1 MTVNLLN
8 SVNLPIAVLKDGEG
22 DKLIIASKNL
32 DLIYKAVASMEAQM
46 EVLNKELEALKAQP
60 ADEEE
65 PVEPVEPVEP
75 EPVA

>member
-1 MTVNLLN
+1 MTANLLN

-32 DLIYKAVASMEAQM
+32 DLIYKAVVGMEAKL
-46 EVLNKELEALKAQP
+46 EVVEKELEAMKAQP

-65 PVEPVEPVEP
+65 PVEP

>member
-1 MTVNLLN
+1 MTANLLN

-32 DLIYKAVASMEAQM
+32 DLIYKAVVGMEAKL
-46 EVLNKELEALKAQP
+46 EVVEKELEALKAQP

-65 PVEPVEPVEP
+65 PVEP

>member
-1 MTVNLLN
+1 MTANLLN

-32 DLIYKAVASMEAQM
+32 DLIYKAVVGMEAKLEVM
-46 EVLNKELEALKAQP
+46 EKELAALKAQP

-65 PVEPVEPVEP
+65 PVEP